1 MDKHFGL
8 ETFLRVEKADGNCAA
23 NDTTIILVHWCLANQ
38 GILCIGA
45 GEQIPDGAKRSEKL
59 PEGWN
64 IGAGAVYSLVYRDR
78 GDTEY
83 LVKAVAADSVLIISM
98 MNFKT
103 EKSADVSL
111 KPSDIVKASDG
122 AEAELS
128 DVDAVV
134 SKIQKELIDKVTG
147 KKKDTAGPSSSSDS
161 KNKEDEKKKQTGEDP
176 LLIGRRHP
184 RDVDPG
190 MPDFGGIG
198 PRIGGADLD
207 PFGGGS
213 FMGGGGMIM
222 DPTRGGGGRG
232 MDPRWDPV
240 GPGAPGLG
248 GRGGFGGGVG
258 PLGPG
263 RGGRRNFGD
272 GMRPPDFNDDYNN
285 MFM

>member
-1 MDKHFGL
+1 MYLSTLCK
-8 ETFLRVEKADGNCAA
+8 
-23 NDTTIILVHWCLANQ
+23 LV
-38 GILCIGA
+38 I
-45 GEQIPDGAKRSEKL
+45 RSEKL

-64 IGAGAVYSLVYRDR
+64 SGAGAVYSLIYKDR
-78 GDTEY
+78 GGIEY

-111 KPSDIVKASDG
+111 NPSDIVKVSDG
-122 AEAELS
+122 AETELC
-128 DVDAVV
+128 DVDTVV
-134 SKIQKELIDKVTG
+134 SKIQNELIDKVTG
-147 KKKDTAGPSSSSDS
+147 KKKDTAGPSTSSDS
-161 KNKEDEKKKQTGEDP
+161 KSKQEDKRQTGEDP

-207 PFGGGS
+207 PFS
-213 FMGGGGMIM
+213 MGGGGMIM
-222 DPTRGGGGRG
+222 DPRGGGGRG
-232 MDPRWDPV
+232 MGPRWDPV

-248 GRGGFGGGVG
+248 GRGEFGGAG
-258 PLGPG
+258 PLGHG

-272 GMRPPDFNDDYNN
+272 EMRPPDFNDDYNN